1 MCLVLNSDFN
11 GSSWTYKFVI
21 AKKVSFCP
29 MSRRT
34 QRKKRPGLEKNVHA
48 KIVFHEL
55 ETCEIFE
62 DKVK

>member
-1 MCLVLNSDFN
+1 MAAAGLTNLWLRRKLV
-11 GSSWTYKFVI
+11 FVRW
-21 AKKVSFCP
+21 AVEL
-29 MSRRT
+29 R
-34 QRKKRPGLEKNVHA
+34 RKKRPGLEKNVHA